1 MAHQQAR
8 PARGRWA
15 RIAMSEESASY
26 SRVWGPVVHAMVQAG
41 ASGQEWA
48 VLVALLRWQKD
59 GGSVLSMGVPTICK
73 YTGLDEDTVRHR
85 LASLLRRRYVSR
97 GGYEFPILEHDRE
110 ATRGH
115 AASYRLGVPKLGP
128 EDGSNILSRKERV
141 EWDRRRREEGME

>member
-1 MAHQQAR
+1 M
-8 PARGRWA
+8 GL
-15 RIAMSEESASY
+15 
-26 SRVWGPVVHAMVQAG
+26 
-41 ASGQEWA
+41 
-48 VLVALLRWQKD
+48 LVALLRWQKE
-59 GGSVLSMGVPTICK
+59 GSSVLSMGVPTICK

-128 EDGSNILSRKERV
+128 EDGSNILNRKERV
-141 EWDRRRREEGME
+141 EWDRIRREEGME